1 MLVNWIRFFLFMAIL
16 AVLAVAALLQWDRS
30 DQDVVRAL
38 RRGAENAS
46 EDALELGRETS
57 ERLVQ
62 TGEAVNEQSR
72 KLRAESEQLRQQ
84 ISAAGRA
91 QQQELAEHQKAVQ
104 DQVEQLET
112 EALSWKDK
120 LLTHL
125 QRAAAQLRA
134 WWETQTTDSDT

>member
-16 AVLAVAALLQWDRS
+16 AVLAVAALLHWDRS

-38 RRGAENAS
+38 RRGAEHAR
-46 EDALELGRETS
+46 EDALALGRETS
-57 ERLVQ
+57 ESLVQ

-84 ISAAGRA
+84 ISTAGRA

-120 LLTHL
+120 LLAHL
-125 QRAAAQLRA
+125 QRAATQLRA
-134 WWETQTTDSDT
+134 WWKTQSREGDT